1 MINRDTMMFGS
12 FSKSPGNRGC
22 SIFNSAFKYHGI
34 NAVYKS
40 YQVRDIT
47 DAVAAARTLGFKG
60 FAVSMPFKRDVIMH
74 VDELSSGASLCGSA
88 NTVVND
94 HGSLIAYN
102 TDYLAVK
109 DFLTQKNILSAAKEG
124 PFIILGDGAYAG
136 AATRA
141 ANDLGI
147 SYSQINRSTWH
158 LIDDIK
164 KGVVFNCTPV
174 RNIPLRSSN
183 VLIDCLTDTETGRK
197 LGIMQASHQY
207 FLYTGR
213 RLPFRYDA

>member
-1 MINRDTMMFGS
+1 MLFGS

-34 NAVYKS
+34 NAIYKS
-40 YQVRDIT
+40 YQVNDIA

-60 FAVSMPFKRDVIMH
+60 FAISMPFKRDVILH
-74 VDELSSGASLCGSA
+74 IDGVSSSAARCGSA

-94 HGSLIAYN
+94 DGILIAYN
-102 TDYLAVK
+102 TDYLAAK
-109 DFLTQKNILSAAKEG
+109 DFLQQQYIFCSLQKDPL
-124 PFIILGDGAYAG
+124 IILGAG
-136 AATRA
+136 GLASAVTCAAD
-141 ANDLGI
+141 DLEI
-147 SYSQINRSTWH
+147 PYTQVNRSTWSN
-158 LIDDIK
+158 ISDIRHS
-164 KGVVFNCTPV
+164 VVFNCTPV
-174 RNIPLRSSN
+174 KDIPTHDSN
-183 VLIDCLTDTETGRK
+183 VFIDCLTDTETGKK